1 MSSSFTAKILSSI
14 CNGSVARKRIIWVSA
29 ASRALPLFCKLI
41 ELGFIAGYQV
51 YPNKYAVLLR
61 YNRNGYP
68 AVRGAVSLSTI
79 SRRIYVTHIV
89 VKRLRK
95 LTATFLVSTPRGL
108 LTDAEAVQCRVG
120 GELLCVLY

>member
-1 MSSSFTAKILSSI
+1 VSSSLTARILSSI
-14 CNGSVARKRIIWVSA
+14 RNGSVARKKIIWVSA
-29 ASRALPLFCKLI
+29 APRALPLFCKLI

-61 YNRNGYP
+61 YNRSGYP
-68 AVRGAVSLSTI
+68 TVRGAVSLSTI
-79 SRRIYVTHIV
+79 SRRIYVTNIA

-95 LTATFLVSTPRGL
+95 LTATFLVSTSRGI
-108 LTDAEAVQCRVG
+108 LTDVEAAQARVG